1 MYYIHSCDICIRN
14 MLVSRNKYTLCMTLQ
29 KEILGEA
36 HKTYFPML
44 HIVIKSV
51 KLLQKSK
58 LPD

>member
-1 MYYIHSCDICIRN
+1 

-44 HIVIKSV
+44 HIIIKSL